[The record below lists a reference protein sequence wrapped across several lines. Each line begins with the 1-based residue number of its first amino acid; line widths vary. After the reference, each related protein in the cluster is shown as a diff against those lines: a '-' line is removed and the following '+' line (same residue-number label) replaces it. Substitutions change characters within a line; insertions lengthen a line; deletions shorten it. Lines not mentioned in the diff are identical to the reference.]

1 MSIQIRD
8 ETASMLILSIDN
20 SGLICLGNGT
30 PVSLLTIGGTA
41 VIDIHGLITNQRIG
55 ASGLT
60 PTTGSITVTPG
71 AVGVVTTIS
80 GVRPVVQVEGAW
92 PARSTL
98 FHTSGPLTGTCT
110 ATQLYGIQVHMIQA
124 VSVGHF
130 SIANFNQPDSS
141 GSCPTGQSD
150 SVTYRWM

>member
-1 MSIQIRD
+1 
-8 ETASMLILSIDN
+8 MLILSISND
-20 SGLICLGNGT
+20 GLICLGNGT

-55 ASGLT
+55 SAGLVA
-60 PTTGSITVTPG
+60 TTGSITVTPG
-71 AVGVVTTIS
+71 SVGVVTTIS

-98 FHTSGPLTGTCT
+98 FHTSGPLAGTCT
-110 ATQLYGIQVHMIQA
+110 FTLLYGVEVHMLQA
-124 VSVGHF
+124 VGIGSF
-130 SIANFNQPDSS
+130 SIVNMNQPDSS
-141 GSCPTGQSD
+141 GNCPTGQSD